1 MLARGKMGT
10 NFEGR
15 LNQLNKFTRSL
26 SRYFEWIGVIGI
38 ILMFLVNFIDV
49 VGAKLFLWPVP
60 GATEV
65 IGFSQI
71 VAIAPAIAFTLLLN
85 RHIRVEFIIM
95 RLPKRIGAT
104 ISSFSSFLGLVTFVL
119 ILWQSFLYGQSL
131 QKAGEIGSTSR
142 IPFYPFAY
150 FIAFCSI
157 PVCLAFLVEVL
168 TSLSEAVK
176 NGSS

>member
-1 MLARGKMGT
+1 MGLK
-10 NFEGR
+10 FEKW
-15 LNQLNKFTRSL
+15 LNQMDKFTRSS
-26 SRYFEWIGVIGI
+26 SRHLEWVGVIGI
-38 ILMFLVNFIDV
+38 ILMFLVNLVDV

-65 IGFSQI
+65 ISFSQI
-71 VAIAPAIAFTLLLN
+71 MAIAPAIAITLLLN

-95 RLPKRIGAT
+95 RFPKRIRGA
-104 ISSFSSFLGLVTFVL
+104 INSFSSFLSLVIFVL
-119 ILWQSFLYGQSL
+119 ILWQSFVYGQSL
-131 QKAGEIGSTSR
+131 QRAGEIGSTSH

-168 TSLSEAVK
+168 KSLSEVVK
-176 NGSS
+176 NGSG